1 MKKLSQAIK
10 TILVVLAVLIAL
22 SYSFGYDY
30 IYRAIAKTY
39 LRGETSAFIKDG
51 DLFPSHLVARGTPKP
66 WPKAA
71 NYNGRKLP
79 ETLSKNLKE
88 TNTTAFLVI
97 KNGQL
102 LHEEY
107 WDTGAAAKESNSFSM
122 AKTITVM
129 LLGEAISDKRIKNE
143 NQLYSSFYGN
153 YANLDFGN
161 KLTLKHLASMEAGL
175 NWTENYTNPFLPNAK
190 AYYGRSLAEATFR
203 KGFKATPGTEFEYQ
217 SGATQLLG
225 FAVRKATN
233 VPLASYLSKK
243 IWAPLGMEQNAH
255 WTVDD
260 NGMEKTFCCLHSN
273 ARDFAKLG
281 QLMLNNGK
289 SGNTQLLDS
298 AWVEKMRTP
307 TPLSKNAY
315 GMGLWINNDNPV
327 KHYYF
332 WGLLGQYII
341 VVPEKQMII
350 VRLGSFK
357 NQPKDAK
364 GRPEQVAFLVNE
376 VAKNF

>member
-1 MKKLSQAIK
+1 MVA
-10 TILVVLAVLIAL
+10 LAVLIAL

-39 LRGETSAFIKDG
+39 LRGETSAFITDG
-51 DLFPSHLVARGTPKP
+51 NLFPSHLVARGTPMP
-66 WPKAA
+66 WPKAKD
-71 NYNGRKLP
+71 YNRKKLP
-79 ETLSKNLKE
+79 EPLQNDLKK
-88 TNTTAFLVI
+88 TKTTAFVVV

-107 WDTGAAAKESNSFSM
+107 WDTGSAAGESNSFSM

-143 NQLYSSFYGN
+143 NQFYSAFYSN
-153 YANLDFGN
+153 YANIHYGN

-175 NWTENYTNPFLPNAK
+175 NWEENYTNPFLPNAK
-190 AYYGRSLAEATFR
+190 AYFGKSLSEATFR
-203 KGFKATPGTEFEYQ
+203 KGFKVTPGTEFEYQ

-225 FAVRKATN
+225 FAIRKATN
-233 VPLASYLSKK
+233 VPLANYLSKK
-243 IWAPLGMEQNAH
+243 IWAPLGMEQNAR
-255 WTVDD
+255 WSVDD

-281 QLMLNNGK
+281 QLLLDDGK
-289 SGNTQLLDS
+289 SENIQVLDS
-298 AWVEKMRTP
+298 AWVNKMRTP
-307 TPLSKNAY
+307 TTLSKGAY
-315 GMGLWINNDNPV
+315 GMGLWINNDNPI

-332 WGLLGQYII
+332 WGLYGQYII
-341 VVPEKQMII
+341 VIPEKQMII
-350 VRLGSFK
+350 VRLGEFK

-376 VAKNF
+376 VAKSL